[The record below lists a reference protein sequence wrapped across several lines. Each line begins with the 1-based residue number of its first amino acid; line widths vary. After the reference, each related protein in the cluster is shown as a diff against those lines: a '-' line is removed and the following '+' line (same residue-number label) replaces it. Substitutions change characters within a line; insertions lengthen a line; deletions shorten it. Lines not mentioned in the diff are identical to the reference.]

1 LEKFVHTPVLPE
13 ETIELLSGGFRV
25 FGNETGR
32 DVLMVDSTLGE
43 GGHSEAFL
51 TRFPDIKII
60 GLDADEKIIS
70 VAGRR
75 LQKFGERMVCHPMW
89 AEEFFALYPKESAD
103 RQASIIL
110 IDLGVSLFHYEKGDR
125 GFSFRKDEVLD
136 MRIDTSR
143 GQSAAALL
151 EKVGERGLADLLY
164 VYAEERHSRKI
175 ARAVVQAQR
184 QAPITSSARL
194 AQIVYEALPAAARRG
209 GVHPA
214 TKTFQ
219 ALRIAVNGE
228 LERLPALLESALSA
242 LKIGGRLG
250 VITFHSL
257 EDRIVKNFFREKAK
271 DCICP
276 PSAPIC
282 ICRGRRIVRLISGKP
297 VSPSQAEI
305 ERNPPSR
312 SAKLRVVEK
321 MWDEDEVEIEG
332 VDDEK

>member
-1 LEKFVHTPVLPE
+1 
-13 ETIELLSGGFRV
+13 
-25 FGNETGR
+25 
-32 DVLMVDSTLGE
+32 
-43 GGHSEAFL
+43 
-51 TRFPDIKII
+51 
-60 GLDADEKIIS
+60 
-70 VAGRR
+70 
-75 LQKFGERMVCHPMW
+75 
-89 AEEFFALYPKESAD
+89 
-103 RQASIIL
+103 
-110 IDLGVSLFHYEKGDR
+110 
-125 GFSFRKDEVLD
+125 

-151 EKVGERGLADLLY
+151 EKTGERGLADIFYEL
-164 VYAEERHSRKI
+164 AEERHSRRI
-175 ARAVVQAQR
+175 ARAVVEARQ

-194 AQIVYEALPAAARRG
+194 AQIVYEALPPAARRG

-257 EDRIVKNFFREKAK
+257 EDRIVKRFFREKAK
-271 DCICP
+271 DCVCP

-282 ICRGRRIVRLISGKP
+282 ICRGQRVARLITTKA
-297 VSPSQAEI
+297 VVASPAEI

-321 MWDEDEVEIEG
+321 MWDEYENERPFHSEG
-332 VDDEK
+332 KGESA